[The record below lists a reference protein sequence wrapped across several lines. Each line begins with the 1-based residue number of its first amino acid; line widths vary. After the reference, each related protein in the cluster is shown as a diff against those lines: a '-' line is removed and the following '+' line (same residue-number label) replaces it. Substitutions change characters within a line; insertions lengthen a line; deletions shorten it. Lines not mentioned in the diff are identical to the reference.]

1 MPWRRADVA
10 KKFQVSFEAPAKL
23 ISGRAMVDE
32 NEQELKLGKFLA
44 DHIAGAAA
52 ERNVIKLYGWACKMA
67 AGDSIELDSEDMSS
81 LKAFVELLPRLPLLL
96 KAQCLE
102 ILNDAKA
109 SE

>member
-1 MPWRRADVA
+1 VA
-10 KKFQVSFEAPAKL
+10 KKYQVSFDVGAKL
-23 ISGRAMVDE
+23 ISGKPMVDDAA
-32 NEQELKLGKFLA
+32 QEIKLGSLLA

-52 ERNVIKLYGWACKMA
+52 EKNVIKLYGWACKMSS
-67 AGDSIELDSEDMSS
+67 GQSVELDSEDLPS
-81 LKAFVELLPRLPLLL
+81 LKSFVELLPRMPLFL

>member
-1 MPWRRADVA
+1 
-10 KKFQVSFEAPAKL
+10 
-23 ISGRAMVDE
+23 
-32 NEQELKLGKFLA
+32 
-44 DHIAGAAA
+44 
-52 ERNVIKLYGWACKMA
+52 MA
-67 AGDSIELDSEDMSS
+67 AGESIELDSEDMSS

>member
-1 MPWRRADVA
+1 MA
-10 KKFQVSFEAPAKL
+10 KKFQVNFGVGAKL
-23 ISGRAMVDE
+23 ISGKPMLDE
-32 NEQELKLGKFLA
+32 NEQELQLGKLLA

-52 ERNVIKLYGWACKMA
+52 EKNVIKLYGWACKMA
-67 AGDSIELDSEDMSS
+67 NGEAIELDSEDMSS
-81 LKAFVELLPRLPLLL
+81 LKAFVELLPRMPLFL